1 MPRRV
6 DLTSPH
12 AHTQALTAASLIHEM
27 HKTLNSDGYAFLL
40 YKYVAEEAAIQWD
53 DVELRFV
60 KHGNNIFLV
69 SNKEIFSGYSTLNT
83 PKTKS
88 FGWLG
93 LSSADLKAANE
104 QNREKLLMPE
114 SLLISSE
121 LVDYAQW
128 YIYSNW
134 AYIANCGIPV
144 EVAKDVSHLVNEEYT
159 NITIEPF
166 LAGKLAIFGLLK
178 DGSRIRLGDLG
189 AGTQVYIISRIL
201 YELKEPR
208 DITLG

>member
-1 MPRRV
+1 M
-6 DLTSPH
+6 
-12 AHTQALTAASLIHEM
+12 A
-27 HKTLNSDGYAFLL
+27 K
-40 YKYVAEEAAIQWD
+40 
-53 DVELRFV
+53 
-60 KHGNNIFLV
+60 
-69 SNKEIFSGYSTLNT
+69 
-83 PKTKS
+83 
-88 FGWLG
+88 
-93 LSSADLKAANE
+93 
-104 QNREKLLMPE
+104 PE

-166 LAGKLAIFGLLK
+166 LAGKLAIFGLQK

-201 YELKEPR
+201 YELKKPR
-208 DITLG
+208 ILLWDDVEAHMNPRMLIRIAEWFSELVENGVQVVVTTHSLEAVRILAEFNRNATIYVTTLENGILKAKKMTIEDVENLISAGIDIRMVGAVVL

>member
-1 MPRRV
+1 MIKKLKLINFRGVKEGELELGDLTILVGSNNSAKTTILEALFLAPNPLRFVPYMPQRV

-69 SNKEIFSGYSTLNT
+69 SNKEIFSGYFTLNT
-83 PKTKS
+83 PKIKS

-93 LSSADLKAANE
+93 LSSAGLKAANE
-104 QNREKLLMPE
+104 QNREKLLSQNP
-114 SLLISSE
+114 
-121 LVDYAQW
+121 
-128 YIYSNW
+128 
-134 AYIANCGIPV
+134 C
-144 EVAKDVSHLVNEEYT
+144 
-159 NITIEPF
+159 
-166 LAGKLAIFGLLK
+166 
-178 DGSRIRLGDLG
+178 
-189 AGTQVYIISRIL
+189 
-201 YELKEPR
+201 
-208 DITLG
+208 